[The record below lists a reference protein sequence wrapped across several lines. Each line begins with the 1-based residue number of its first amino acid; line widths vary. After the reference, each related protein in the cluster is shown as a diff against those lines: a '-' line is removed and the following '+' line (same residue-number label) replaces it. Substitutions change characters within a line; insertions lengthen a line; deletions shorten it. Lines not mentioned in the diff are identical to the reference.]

1 MGVYV
6 QAQWIREF
14 LAPAALQLD
23 PDAEDIA
30 IVASFRA
37 RTLPVRVLALA
48 VLTAVC
54 AVTGAC
60 ATPAAPHSTPS
71 TSASAA
77 TGAVP
82 ATARVS
88 AAVPKGAAA
97 KDMDNQSPASGMTLH
112 RYFYAVPTGRADP
125 RQNWMDL
132 YLPPRRGKVPLV
144 VLIHGGAWQAKI
156 GAGTFATFAR
166 RLAERGLGV
175 VNIEYRRVGNGGGW
189 PTTFVDVAAAMDAIP
204 DLAKAYPQLELRNA
218 VVVGHSAGAQLA
230 VWASTRHE
238 LRSDEVGASP
248 VFRPTT
254 VVSLAGPLDM
264 RRAVEMGDTRIVRVL
279 GGTPDEVPD
288 RYASVDPIQNL
299 DPQTPV
305 IAIAGTSDRVVP
317 HVLSQD
323 YVAAD
328 AKAGG
333 RAQAIIMP
341 GQTHAS
347 LVDPKSKAFA
357 QILELITRITN
368 DIHANG
374 S

>member
-1 MGVYV
+1 MPRTLSHVATPRTV
-6 QAQWIREF
+6 PSPRRALTI
-14 LAPAALQLD
+14 AAL
-23 PDAEDIA
+23 AFA
-30 IVASFRA
+30 CTVAA
-37 RTLPVRVLALA
+37 
-48 VLTAVC
+48 
-54 AVTGAC
+54 AC
-60 ATPAAPHSTPS
+60 STPS
-71 TSASAA
+71 HESVGASTPAPS
-77 TGAVP
+77 GAVP
-82 ATARVS
+82 ATAKVS
-88 AAVPKGAAA
+88 AAVPRGAAA
-97 KDMDNQSPASGMTLH
+97 KDIDNQAAESKIALH
-112 RYFYAVPTGRADP
+112 RYFYAVSTGQADP

-132 YLPPRRGKVPLV
+132 YLPPRQGKVPLV

-166 RLAERGLGV
+166 RLAERGLAV
-175 VNIEYRRVGNGGGW
+175 VNVEYRRVGNGGGW
-189 PTTFVDVAAAMDAIP
+189 PTTFVDVASAMDAIP
-204 DLAKAYPQLELRNA
+204 DLAKAYPQLNLSNA
-218 VVVGHSAGAQLA
+218 VAVGHSAGAQLA
-230 VWASTRHE
+230 VWASTRQD
-238 LRSDEVGASP
+238 LRQGEVGASP
-248 VFRPTT
+248 TFRPTT
-254 VVSLAGPLDM
+254 VISLAGPLDM
-264 RRAVEMGDTRIVRVL
+264 RRAVAMGDKRIVRVL
-279 GGTPDEVPD
+279 GGTPAQVPD

-305 IAIAGTSDRVVP
+305 IAIAGTSDHVVP

-341 GQTHAS
+341 GQTHSS